1 MEILSHALIK
11 QGGRK
16 NIEDAIC
23 PKQPSQTSV
32 FVVCDGVGGSNY
44 GEIASEVAA
53 NCFQKL
59 LHQSKKTNKESKF
72 TTLIHKSLV
81 NFKDEIE
88 KFVEENPSA
97 NGTSTTLTLVSF
109 GKNEAQIA
117 WCGDSRIYQIRNG
130 KIIYKSKDHSL
141 VQEMIDQGI
150 LNEQEALNHPKKN
163 VITRS
168 LNQQTKPSDITT
180 AQIKIKTGDWI
191 LQCTDGLLEQVTE
204 KHLEEFLTS
213 YKDGFDYSDYFN
225 KICEGKTGD
234 NYSMYLHYVKKGGGA
249 SFVWIFGLILFILG
263 LAIGGWY
270 YVNDEDTGSTGDTHT
285 PLLQIQGSKTDSTS
299 KKSTSK

>member
-1 MEILSHALIK
+1 MEIISHSLIQ

-16 NIEDAIC
+16 NIEDALY
-23 PKQPSQTSV
+23 PKQATQTSV

-44 GEIASEVAA
+44 GEVASEVAA
-53 NCFQKL
+53 KTFQQL
-59 LHQSKKTNKESKF
+59 LHQSKKSNKESKF
-72 TTLIHKSLV
+72 TTLLHKSLV

-130 KIIYKSKDHSL
+130 KIIYKTKDHSL

-150 LNEQEALNHPKKN
+150 ITEKEAINHPKKN

-168 LNQQTKPSDITT
+168 LNQQTKPIDITT
-180 AQIKIKTGDWI
+180 HQLKIKTGDWV

-204 KHLEEFLTS
+204 KHLEEFLTN
-213 YKDGFDYSDYFN
+213 YKEGFDYSDYFN
-225 KICEGKTGD
+225 RICEGKTGD
-234 NYSMYLHYVKKGGGA
+234 NYSMYLHYVKRGGSSSIGMYL
-249 SFVWIFGLILFILG
+249 GLILLVIG
-263 LAIGGWY
+263 LAAGVWFYMNQDQI
-270 YVNDEDTGSTGDTHT
+270 DSSQDTHT
-285 PLLQIQGSKTDSTS
+285 PLLQIQSSKTDTSS
-299 KKSTSK
+299 KKK